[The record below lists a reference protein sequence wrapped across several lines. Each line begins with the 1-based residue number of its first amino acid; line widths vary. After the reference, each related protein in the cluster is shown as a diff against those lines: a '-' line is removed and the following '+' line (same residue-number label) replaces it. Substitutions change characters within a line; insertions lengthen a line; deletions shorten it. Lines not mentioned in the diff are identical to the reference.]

1 MSLSSLGLTAIDEN
15 VYRDLLSGRE
25 TTAGD
30 PDGLRATLQR
40 LAALGLIRFDPAGR
54 PVAVEPEIG
63 ISRLIRRRLL
73 ETNAEQRR
81 ISAAWEVVY
90 LLSAQQRGPDRTVTI
105 EQINGADRINER
117 IWSLALDAQEV
128 LAMQPERH
136 HPGSDRL
143 SVHLQRLGEGARR
156 RTIVSRQSLLDP
168 ALMEHCV
175 TLHRAGD
182 HHRIIDGDGQHMVIV
197 DRSVVFVPSEPE
209 GGDRSALMISQPGVV
224 ATMTDLFER
233 VWAHA
238 QDLEPCPEPGLT
250 MRERRVLYLLAST
263 RKDEVAAREMGVSL
277 RTYRR
282 HVAELL
288 DRLGAANR
296 FQGALLAKQQGWI

>member
-1 MSLSSLGLTAIDEN
+1 MSLSSLGLTDFEEN
-15 VYRDLLSGRE
+15 VYRDLLRGRD
-25 TTAGD
+25 TATGD
-30 PDGLRATLQR
+30 PDGLRATLER
-40 LAALGLIRFDPAGR
+40 LSALGLIRFDPAGR
-54 PVAVEPEIG
+54 PIAVEPEVG

-81 ISAAWEVVY
+81 ISAAWEAVH

-105 EQINGADRINER
+105 EQIHGADRIDER
-117 IWSLALDAQEV
+117 IRSLTLDAREV

-136 HPGSDRL
+136 RSYLPA
-143 SVHLQRLGEGARR
+143 HLQRLEDGARR

-168 ALMEHCV
+168 ALMEHCLE
-175 TLHRAGD
+175 LHRAGD
-182 HHRIIDGDGQHMVIV
+182 HHRVVDDDGQQMVIV

-209 GGDRSALMISQPGVV
+209 GAGRSALMISQAGVV
-224 ATMTDLFER
+224 ATMADLFER

-238 QDLEPCPEPGLT
+238 QDLEPCHAPSLT
-250 MRERRVLYLLAST
+250 TRERRVLYLLAGT

-282 HVAELL
+282 YVAELL
-288 DRLGAANR
+288 ERLGAANR